1 MLVIRDSEV
10 AQAIQHSNIG
20 GLALVASQIRA
31 SYYTILA
38 GWVIYCYDISL
49 TLEDEYRLLWSKG
62 GKFVKPLYLINRY
75 LPFCGLLLVLY
86 ANNPVRRGHLTDE
99 ICKGTFI
106 LTLLCQTVEIIVAI
120 SIFAIRIYT
129 IYQRSKVA
137 RRLLTVVVVVSHVT
151 LLAIACL
158 ICKTIY
164 DTMFYSRILRSCV
177 GSPPALSG
185 ALYITP
191 IVAESFILAMTLHH
205 AVQFSRRHA
214 DLEITMAARILNALY
229 VDGCFYYLIVFSLH
243 MGTTLVYYFGGN
255 ALVLLMPYLEYALTS
270 TVTSR
275 WFLSFRR
282 TLAETLDSG
291 LFTTCHT
298 DRTEPTIGPSITFG
312 QGGRGFDLHR
322 TRRQDRTHLVTHG
335 SIDADG
341 ILTLEIDLGRT
352 MAHEMKELE
361 APSSMQLSTHE
372 WDPLSNR

>member
-1 MLVIRDSEV
+1 
-10 AQAIQHSNIG
+10 
-20 GLALVASQIRA
+20 
-31 SYYTILA
+31 
-38 GWVIYCYDISL
+38 VIYCYDISL

-99 ICKGTFI
+99 VCQETCNHVHLFRFGPFLRLPSRCKGTFI

>member
-75 LPFCGLLLVLY
+75 LPFCGLLLQTILSDEVTLQTRC
-86 ANNPVRRGHLTDE
+86 NHVHLFRFGPFLRLPSR
-99 ICKGTFI
+99 CKGTFI

-229 VDGCFYYLIVFSLH
+229 VDGCFYYLVREF
-243 MGTTLVYYFGGN
+243 
-255 ALVLLMPYLEYALTS
+255 
-270 TVTSR
+270 
-275 WFLSFRR
+275 
-282 TLAETLDSG
+282 
-291 LFTTCHT
+291 
-298 DRTEPTIGPSITFG
+298 
-312 QGGRGFDLHR
+312 
-322 TRRQDRTHLVTHG
+322 
-335 SIDADG
+335 
-341 ILTLEIDLGRT
+341 
-352 MAHEMKELE
+352 
-361 APSSMQLSTHE
+361 QLSI
-372 WDPLSNR
+372 NAI